1 MIRRQWSITKY
12 YLIYVLASAVTVL
25 ILSLLA
31 SHFAAHRLIHYR
43 SEEMRNGF
51 IESHR
56 RLIKQEVEQA
66 AAIIEFHNENHH
78 ETAEVRFGREIVK
91 VYTLVDRLYRDFGPK
106 TGMIDSKRF
115 ADLLGLLAAVSTEN
129 TGFIVLSSEE
139 TAADRK
145 IPSHLPKAVSSY
157 IADNLPTWN
166 ARIIPAGPVRVA
178 NEEGEIYLF
187 SVRPFLPL
195 SCYICGYK
203 NLDEYKREIQ
213 RQVMK
218 DLEQIRFG
226 DGNKLFGGTL
236 EGDLLFGPLQE
247 GGIRP
252 RGDLFPKTA
261 AEGGGFLEYRVQE
274 RSKPASDRRIGY
286 IREIPEWGW
295 YIGAGFSPSD
305 IEPQIE
311 AEIEKV
317 RSRVFKGFISGLSLL
332 FLFFFA
338 VSFIFRWIRK
348 KISDDFIRL
357 TDFISTAL
365 ENPENLPVEKMKLR
379 EFQNLTESV
388 RKMVTLREQVEIEL
402 HETSRKLQTLLDN
415 SPDNIN
421 VVDRQGAIIY
431 TNRFVSV
438 TPEEAPGTHIS
449 RFLVPEDKPKFAR
462 TIETVF
468 ASRQAKEIELRAHDG
483 LWWLSRFVPLG
494 EDNGSERIMIIST
507 DITERKNAQKLFERN
522 LHEKETLLKEIHH
535 RVKNNL
541 QIISSI
547 LNLQL
552 DYVTD
557 EEDKRLLIDSKNRV
571 KSMALVHEQLYEGNN
586 YAGVS
591 AGEYVYELV
600 GKIAESFRDREKHIS
615 VEYVIDDICMDI
627 DTIIPFGLI
636 VTEIVSNSYKYAFR
650 EREAGIIRISLKKT
664 GDTIQAVFEDD
675 GSGIELEVAE
685 NPESDT
691 LGMKLIVTL
700 ISQLEGTYT
709 LETRPGVRWKI
720 EFKERR
726 KKSS

>member
-1 MIRRQWSITKY
+1 ME
-12 YLIYVLASAVTVL
+12 
-25 ILSLLA
+25 
-31 SHFAAHRLIHYR
+31 HFRIPPAAHKTGGGTGSRDYR
-43 SEEMRNGF
+43 
-51 IESHR
+51 ISHR
-56 RLIKQEVEQA
+56 KPLRNRRG
-66 AAIIEFHNENHH
+66 EF
-78 ETAEVRFGREIVK
+78 RREIVK

-106 TGMIDSKRF
+106 TGIIDSKHF
-115 ADLLGLLAAVSTEN
+115 ADLLDLLAAVSTEN

-139 TAADRK
+139 PSAEQE
-145 IPSHLPKAVSSY
+145 IPSHLPKAMSSY
-157 IADNLPTWN
+157 IIDNLPTWN
-166 ARIIPAGPVRVA
+166 AGIIPAGPVCVA

-218 DLEQIRFG
+218 DLEQIRFVG
-226 DGNKLFGGTL
+226 DNKLFGGTL

-247 GGIRP
+247 GRIRP
-252 RGDLFPKTA
+252 RGDLFAETA
-261 AEGGGFLEYRVQE
+261 EGGGGFLEYRVQE
-274 RSKPASDRRIGY
+274 RGKPASDRRIGY

-295 YIGAGFSPSD
+295 YIGAGFPPAD

-317 RSRVFKGFISGLSLL
+317 RSRVFKGFTIGLSLF

-338 VSFIFRWIRK
+338 VSFIFHWIRK

-365 ENPENLPVEKMKLR
+365 ENPTNLPVKKMELK

-388 RKMVTLREQVEIEL
+388 RKMVTLREQVEIKL
-402 HETSRKLQTLLDN
+402 HETSRNLQTLLDN

-449 RFLVPEDKPKFAR
+449 RFLVPEDKPKFSR
-462 TIETVF
+462 TLETVF
-468 ASRQAKEIELRAHDG
+468 AGRQAKEIELRAHDG

-494 EDNGSERIMIIST
+494 GGNENDRVMIIST
-507 DITERKNAQKLFERN
+507 DITERKNTQQQFQRN

-557 EEDKRLLIDSKNRV
+557 EEDKRLLIDSQNRV

-586 YAGVS
+586 YAQIS
-591 AGEYVYELV
+591 AGEYVLELV

-615 VEYVIDDICMDI
+615 VECEIDDIFMDI

-650 EREAGIIRISLKKT
+650 ERERGIIRISLKKT

-675 GSGIELEVAE
+675 GSGIDPDTTE
-685 NPESDT
+685 NQEADT
-691 LGMKLIVTL
+691 LGMKLISPL
-700 ISQLEGTYT
+700 
-709 LETRPGVRWKI
+709 
-720 EFKERR
+720 
-726 KKSS
+726 